1 MDEITDKSICCNCAM
16 NFNPQFVA
24 VQLFDTREGEYFN
37 AFLTELTKED
47 IAGIKS
53 GLLEIVENED
63 VYDRYIRWRTMY
75 DESFYDG
82 EDENVDSFIV

>member
-1 MDEITDKSICCNCAM
+1 MDEIIDKNICCSCVM
-16 NFNPQFVA
+16 KFNPQFVA

-63 VYDRYIRWRTMY
+63 MYDRYIYWRTLY
-75 DESFYDG
+75 DESFYDE
-82 EDENVDSFIV
+82 EDEDAESFIV